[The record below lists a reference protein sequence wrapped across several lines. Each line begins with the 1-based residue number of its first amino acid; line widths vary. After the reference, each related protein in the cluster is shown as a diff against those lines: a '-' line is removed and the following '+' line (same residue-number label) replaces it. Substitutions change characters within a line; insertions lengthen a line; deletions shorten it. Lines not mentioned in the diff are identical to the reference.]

1 MPPLVGVG
9 VNVIPEPEQTEPVGD
24 AAIVTEGATGEAN
37 ERSPKS
43 VPLVPVTMPVM
54 PAVVEA

>member
-1 MPPLVGVG
+1 MVGVG

-24 AAIVTEGATGEAN
+24 AAIVTEGTVGDAN

-43 VPLVPVTMPVM
+43 VPLVPVVMPVI

>member
-1 MPPLVGVG
+1 MVGVG
-9 VNVIPEPEQTEPVGD
+9 VNVIPDPEQTEPVGD
-24 AAIVTEGATGEAN
+24 AAIVTEGATGDAN